1 MHSAE
6 PAAIAAL
13 SLASVA
19 LLLLAR
25 RRRAPKRFAGF
36 DETVPESTRKA
47 LEKHRWLPLRH
58 KVLKRQLS
66 PAMLEGMFDDIV
78 RTFTPQQV
86 DYSNTAYGKDHWQLS
101 CFMEYSNGVA
111 TGKVNLEAGRALASV
126 CAPIIAQCDATFLD
140 WYNELHPLP
149 KGATRTLSR
158 LQSFVTRYTSTPD
171 ETHLPRHI
179 DGAAVDGSLVLGLPT
194 YERFTG
200 GGLTVWD
207 GEGDAELFEYPVGC
221 GDVCLLDS
229 KVWHQSNPVTWGER
243 WVLVIFYRVLT
254 EPRHRAARPPAAA
267 DAGEAAQARSQAV
280 RELLASRVL
289 EAANAKRRGTAAR

>member
-36 DETVPESTRKA
+36 DETVPESTRLA

-207 GEGDAELFEYPVGC
+207 GEGEAEVFELPIAC
-221 GDVCLLDS
+221 GDVCIL
-229 KVWHQSNPVTWGER
+229 G
-243 WVLVIFYRVLT
+243 
-254 EPRHRAARPPAAA
+254 PR
-267 DAGEAAQARSQAV
+267 
-280 RELLASRVL
+280 ASHPS
-289 EAANAKRRGTAAR
+289 